1 MAATDKDDELAGT
14 EQPFVSHLIE
24 LRDRLMKALI
34 AVAVAGA
41 VLALWPG
48 PGRLYDFLA
57 APLIATLPQGATLI
71 ATSVIS
77 PFLVPLKILLMAAF
91 LMALPIVLYQVWAFV
106 APGLYTH
113 EKRLVLPLVV
123 SRTLLFFV
131 GVAFCYYFVFG
142 QVFKFIQS
150 FAPKSITAAPDI
162 EAYLS
167 FVLTMFLAF
176 GLAFEVPI
184 VVVVL
189 ARLGLVTIEKLKGFR
204 SYFIVLAFIIAAVVT
219 PPDVVSQ
226 LALAIPMCV
235 LYEVGIV
242 AAKFF
247 INYTKA
253 PEEPAEGAADQSA
266 GEGAQTG
273 PAPSAAAEPTPAAAE
288 ATGGEETRPASDA
301 QTPPAVA
308 PTEPPRA

>member
-1 MAATDKDDELAGT
+1 MAASDKDDELAGT
-14 EQPFVSHLIE
+14 EQPFVAHLVE

-34 AVAVAGA
+34 AVGVAGGL
-41 VLALWPG
+41 LALWPG
-48 PGRLYDFLA
+48 PAQLYDFLA

-77 PFLVPLKILLMAAF
+77 PFLVPLKILLMTAF
-91 LMALPIVLYQVWAFV
+91 LLALPVVLYQVWAFV
-106 APGLYTH
+106 APGLYSH

-123 SRTLLFFV
+123 SSTVLFFI

-162 EAYLS
+162 EAYLG

-189 ARLGLVTIEKLKGFR
+189 ARMGLVSIEKLKAFR

-226 LALAIPMCV
+226 LALAIPMCI
-235 LYEVGIV
+235 LYELGIV
-242 AAKFF
+242 AARFF
-247 INYTKA
+247 IKYTKA
-253 PEEPAEGAADQSA
+253 PDAEGETKDV
-266 GEGAQTG
+266 AQTG
-273 PAPSAAAEPTPAAAE
+273 QEPP
-288 ATGGEETRPASDA
+288 PAS
-301 QTPPAVA
+301 
-308 PTEPPRA
+308 